1 MDKQTK
7 DRART
12 FLWKNHITKVNAESL
27 NHALESQGFSVIR
40 FNNIQNTSDVDSLI
54 RSLHIQTVAAHS
66 RGFTYMDSNFRLV
79 FAHEGLTDDELQQ
92 VLAHE
97 LGHICCGHLSHAPII
112 GQDVKEEVEAN
123 DFASYI
129 LRSHPDIVL
138 RLWIGD
144 HKVLSVVILILMIV
158 LLLYTGRFLQGQIDG
173 SIWSGYY
180 VTATGEKYHQK
191 DCIFV
196 KGKNTVRQLTKE
208 EVESGLYAPCQICLP
223 QR

>member
-1 MDKQTK
+1 MDMQI
-7 DRART
+7 RAKAKA
-12 FLWKNHITKVNAESL
+12 FLLKYHISKVNAESL
-27 NHALESQGFSVIR
+27 KHALESQGFSIIR
-40 FNNIQNTSDVDSLI
+40 FNNIQNTPDVDSLI

-79 FAHEGLTDDELQQ
+79 FAHEGLTDGELQQ

-97 LGHICCGHLSHAPII
+97 LGHICCGHLTHAPII

-123 DFASYI
+123 AFASYI
-129 LRSHPDIVL
+129 LRGHPDIVW
-138 RLWIGD
+138 RLWIRD
-144 HKVLSVVILILMIV
+144 HKVISVIILVLMVAFLI
-158 LLLYTGRFLQGQIDG
+158 YTGQFLQGQIDG
-173 SIWSGYY
+173 SAWSGYY

-196 KGKNTVRQLTKE
+196 KGKSTVRQLTKE

-223 QR
+223 QG